1 MGNFTAGM
9 LKDNKYYVEEQV
21 NNNQGFYFMN
31 QIKET
36 PAYWKRFQYEVLAMI
51 KQLGCPTFFLTLKN
65 TRSYSNLNKLNLCK

>member
-36 PAYWKRFQYEVLAMI
+36 PAYWKSFSM
-51 KQLGCPTFFLTLKN
+51 KFL
-65 TRSYSNLNKLNLCK
+65 R